1 VLAVTV
7 IFPAFELKFV
17 VALFDATASAVV
29 VEPKTPLVA
38 SYAANEFPP

>member
-17 VALFDATASAVV
+17 VALFEAAASAVV
-29 VEPKTPLVA
+29 VEPFTPFVA
-38 SYAANEFPP
+38 S